1 LSNSEDFVPRKKL
14 KTWQITLA
22 ILAIL
27 YGVSVVGGLADTPVV
42 TTSNS
47 TASIADT
54 SWRPTGFSLW
64 REDFTVAWRWLD
76 DDEFTCKYGDAC
88 WGIMVVTEKGCPNS
102 LYSEVSLLDD
112 AKVQLGYTNDSL
124 STALPLQ
131 KSKMIFHTFEDGV
144 DSAVVSKIKC
154 Y

>member
-1 LSNSEDFVPRKKL
+1 
-14 KTWQITLA
+14 
-22 ILAIL
+22 
-27 YGVSVVGGLADTPVV
+27 
-42 TTSNS
+42 
-47 TASIADT
+47 
-54 SWRPTGFSLW
+54 
-64 REDFTVAWRWLD
+64 
-76 DDEFTCKYGDAC
+76 
-88 WGIMVVTEKGCPNS
+88 MVVTEKGCPNS